1 MDIQLAQNHLL
12 WRILISKWMASARLS
27 KISWPLMNCFV
38 SGLYILFPWS
48 IFLFTCQYHN
58 ILASLVAQTVK
69 NPPAM
74 QETWVQSLGLEDLL
88 EKDMVI
94 HSSILA
100 WRILWTQEPG
110 GLQSIRLQK
119 VGHDWATNIYT
130 HTIVFWILQ
139 LCRWFWNKKC
149 NMVEYDLAL

>member
-1 MDIQLAQNHLL
+1 MRNETNLILLHLGIQVAQNHLL
-12 WRILISKWMASARLS
+12 WRILISKWMASAWLS

-48 IFLFTCQYHN
+48 ICLFTCQYHN
-58 ILASLVAQTVK
+58 WTSLVAQTVK

-74 QETWVQSLGLEDLL
+74 QETWVQSLGLEDPL

-110 GLQSIRLQK
+110 GLQSMGLQK
-119 VGHDWATNIYT
+119 AGHDWATNIT
-130 HTIVFWILQ
+130 HTP
-139 LCRWFWNKKC
+139 
-149 NMVEYDLAL
+149 

>member
-1 MDIQLAQNHLL
+1 LAQNHLL

-58 ILASLVAQTVK
+58 ILASLAAQTVK

-94 HSSILA
+94 HCSILA